1 MKRALRLLPW
11 LLLVSVAAAAGAIAS
26 VDAPAFYAS
35 LDKPSWAPLPGVFG
49 PVWTVLYALMA
60 IAAWRVDLSPRPH
73 RGALALFGV
82 QLAANAL
89 WSWIFFAWHRGGL
102 ATFDVLALLALVAA
116 TMVVFWRHSRLAAW
130 LLLPYLAW
138 VCFAAALTVS
148 VWQRN
153 PALLP

>member
-1 MKRALRLLPW
+1 VKPALRLLPW

-26 VDAPAFYAS
+26 LDAPAFYAR
-35 LDKPSWAPLPGVFG
+35 LDKPSWAPPPGVFG
-49 PVWTVLYALMA
+49 PVWTLLYALMA

-73 RGALALFGV
+73 RGALALFGA

-102 ATFDVLALLALVAA
+102 ATFDVLVLLALVAA
-116 TMVVFWRHSRLAAW
+116 TMVAFWRHSRLAAW